1 MKNLLTENEIRKM
14 MKYANINKLADGFVD
29 RLTESTVTEEET
41 VDEAYMADDDD
52 KPMEEGEYMADDD
65 EPMEEMAHMADDDDA
80 PAGGDMDLTALVS
93 DIAAALEKHT
103 GVEVEVEEGPEG
115 DMGDEPEMDM
125 DADADMSPDMDD
137 MDDMGGMDDEPAEEP
152 MEEMAHMADDDDKP
166 MEEQEETLEEVVN
179 MIARRVAKRILTEQ

>member
-29 RLTESTVTEEET
+29 RLTESTVNEEET
-41 VDEAYMADDDD
+41 VDEAYMADDDDD

-65 EPMEEMAHMADDDDA
+65 EPMEEMPPTADDAADA

-115 DMGDEPEMDM
+115 DMGAEPEMDM
-125 DADADMSPDMDD
+125 DADMSPD

-152 MEEMAHMADDDDKP
+152 MEEMAHMADDDEKP